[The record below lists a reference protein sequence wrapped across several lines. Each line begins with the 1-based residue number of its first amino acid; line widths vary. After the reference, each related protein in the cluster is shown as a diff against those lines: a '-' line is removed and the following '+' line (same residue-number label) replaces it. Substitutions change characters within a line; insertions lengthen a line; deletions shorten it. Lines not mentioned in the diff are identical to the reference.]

1 VGELDGRAGIVTG
14 GGSGIGAATVR
25 ALARAGARVLAA
37 DLHEERARSIAE
49 AAGEGVVAAAA
60 DVRRFEDT
68 LALHDTCL
76 ETFGRIDFVVAN
88 AGVVDTRAMHDGDP
102 EQWRAVV
109 ETNVLGVAHTIRA
122 VLPTLREQR
131 SGDVVLV
138 ASASG
143 RISYVGEP
151 VYIASKWAVVGLGHA
166 LRKETREYGVRVA
179 LIEPGIVDTPLARS
193 TPAGVGELEKAVPL
207 QPEDVARTIVFAL
220 SQPPHVGIREVL
232 VQPVAQEL

>member
-25 ALARAGARVLAA
+25 ALADAGARVVGADVREAA
-37 DLHEERARSIAE
+37 ARETAE
-49 AAGEGVVAAAA
+49 AVGERVVAATA
-60 DVRRFEDT
+60 DVRRFEET
-68 LALHDTCL
+68 LGLRDVCL
-76 ETFGRIDFVVAN
+76 DAFGRIDFVVAN
-88 AGVVDTRAMHDGDP
+88 AGVADTGAMHDGDP

-122 VLPTLREQR
+122 VLPTLRDQR
-131 SGDVVLV
+131 GGDVVLV

-143 RISYVGEP
+143 RISYTGEP
-151 VYIASKWAVVGLGHA
+151 LYIASKWAVVGLGHA

-193 TPAGVGELEKAVPL
+193 TPAGVHELENAVPL
-207 QPEDVARTIVFAL
+207 QPEDVARTIVFTL
-220 SQPPHVGIREVL
+220 SQPPHLGIRELL